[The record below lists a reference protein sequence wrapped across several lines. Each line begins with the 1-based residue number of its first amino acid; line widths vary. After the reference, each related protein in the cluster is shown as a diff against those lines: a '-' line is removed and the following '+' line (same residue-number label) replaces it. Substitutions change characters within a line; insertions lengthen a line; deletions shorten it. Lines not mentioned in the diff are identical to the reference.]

1 MDIVIDIAELHDYL
15 SQLVNSISVDKGF
28 EHLIPLAQDA
38 EERCDSLL
46 IDVQRT
52 YFRGETSTSRI
63 SC

>member
-1 MDIVIDIAELHDYL
+1 MDLVIDIAELHDSL
-15 SQLVNSISVDKGF
+15 SQLVDSISIDEPFK
-28 EHLIPLAQDA
+28 HLVPLAQDA